1 MFNSKITNNS
11 MRLKYARRFCYYKPA
26 TQKAH
31 WQDKYKV
38 FIETIKNNYARNKT
52 GGAFVFVLIFLVLFL
67 SRKKVHKKNCTLVR
81 IHMTTLYILLAIIIV
96 LLIILTIKLF
106 TSNANDAISNIASI
120 QNEKLNTIAA
130 ETTRIEESVKKE
142 ISLNRIE
149 TNNQSLRA
157 RQELAASLQSFEEKL
172 NHLT

>member
-1 MFNSKITNNS
+1 
-11 MRLKYARRFCYYKPA
+11 
-26 TQKAH
+26 
-31 WQDKYKV
+31 
-38 FIETIKNNYARNKT
+38 
-52 GGAFVFVLIFLVLFL
+52 
-67 SRKKVHKKNCTLVR
+67 
-81 IHMTTLYILLAIIIV
+81 MTTLYILLAIIIV